1 MADDQ
6 WKQKYA
12 KKLDHQSMYTD
23 LPKADYERY
32 FREGYNS
39 SLTGSR
45 NRPHSSASKEAH
57 ARADGAEYRANL
69 RSKQGRG
76 ADHTLNLPPPIWE
89 GDNTTTRRAAS
100 VPAEF
105 YAPAFYPAMA
115 MPVAAPVPVAAAAAA
130 PVPAAG
136 LVRQPSQEDVQMA
149 ELLQDFYREGGG
161 RPQTRVFIPQGQL
174 ALRRQ
179 GAEPLPT
186 IPVDGLD
193 FLNAAVPVAEGLENL
208 VDAAMEQEQADAEEE
223 AAAAMMDLLQYSI
236 PNPQGLKRGGVARD
250 VGFNV
255 GKHNGFRR

>member
-1 MADDQ
+1 MADDP

-39 SLTGSR
+39 SLFGSR
-45 NRPHSSASKEAH
+45 NRPHSSASKEVK
-57 ARADGAEYRANL
+57 ARYDGAEYRANL
-69 RSKQGRG
+69 RSRG
-76 ADHTLNLPPPIWE
+76 SDHTRGLPPPIWE

-100 VPAEF
+100 VPDSF
-105 YAPAFYPAMA
+105 LAPAFYPAMA

-174 ALRRQ
+174 ALRRR

-193 FLNAAVPVAEGLENL
+193 FLNAAANPVEDGLENL
-208 VDAAMEQEQADAEEE
+208 VDAVMEDEEAQADAEE